1 VRRLRLLTAG
11 ESHGPA
17 LVGVLEGLP
26 AGLPISPRGV
36 DRDLQRRQH
45 GYGSGRRMQIERD
58 RVVWQAGLRYG
69 RTLGSPLG
77 FLVENRDWKN
87 WTDRMSV
94 EPIPEARRP
103 KKITR
108 ARPGHAD
115 LPGAIKYDSDDIRS
129 VLERASA
136 RSTVTRAVA
145 GAVCRQLLA
154 AVGVRIW
161 SYVDQMG
168 PIRAFPQAA
177 SSLDCVPAS
186 WWKADL
192 AHPTPLRCPDPEAE
206 AEMIRAVDA
215 AKEAGDSIGGSFVV
229 VAEGL
234 PVGLGSMAE
243 WDTRLDAALAQAL
256 MGIPAVKGVE
266 VGMGFGVVSRLGS
279 EVHDVVDPSLPAWGR
294 RTNNA
299 GGIEG
304 GMSNGE
310 PVVRR
315 VAVKPIATLR
325 HSLPSVDL
333 LSGES
338 SRAHIERSDVAIMPR
353 AAIVGEM
360 MAALALADS
369 LLVSFGGD
377 TLGDLRAAVA
387 RRRRRSRGPRDS
399 RDPRA

>member
-1 VRRLRLLTAG
+1 MRRLRLLTAG
-11 ESHGPA
+11 ESHGPG

-26 AGLPISPRGV
+26 AGLPISTRGV
-36 DRDLQRRQH
+36 DRDLRRRQH
-45 GYGSGRRMQIERD
+45 GYGSGRRMQSERD
-58 RVVWQAGLRYG
+58 HVIWQAGLRYG

-77 FLVENRDWKN
+77 FRVENRDWVN

-94 EPIPEARRP
+94 EPIPESRRP

-129 VLERASA
+129 ILERASA
-136 RSTVTRAVA
+136 RSTVARSVA
-145 GAVCRQLLA
+145 GAVSRQLLA

-168 PIRAFPQAA
+168 PIRAFPHTQ
-177 SSLDCVPAS
+177 SSLACVPAD

-192 AHPTPLRCPDPEAE
+192 ADPSPLRCPDPEAE
-206 AEMIRAVDA
+206 AAMIKAVDEVN
-215 AKEAGDSIGGSFVV
+215 EAGDSIGGSFVV

-266 VGMGFGVVSRLGS
+266 FGMGFGVVSRRGS
-279 EVHDVVDPSLPAWGR
+279 EVHDVVDPALPGWAR

-304 GMSNGE
+304 GRSNGE
-310 PVVRR
+310 PLVAR
-315 VAVKPIATLR
+315 VAVKPISTLR

-360 MAALALADS
+360 MAALVLADE

-377 TLGDLRAAVA
+377 TLADLRAAVA
-387 RRRRRSRGPRDS
+387 RRRRRSRGPRVAMAE
-399 RDPRA
+399 RG